1 MHTSYWQQ
9 WLYLIYDYY
18 RGDNETPE
26 AFMPKYWCIWIIIK
40 RIPMSQIPPQWCQT
54 DNQRQHYQ
62 EHKLYETMR
71 STSLEEDVVEYMKFS
86 KETFGTPEIK
96 QTDEKVSVI

>member
-1 MHTSYWQQ
+1 
-9 WLYLIYDYY
+9 
-18 RGDNETPE
+18 
-26 AFMPKYWCIWIIIK
+26 
-40 RIPMSQIPPQWCQT
+40 MSQIPPQWCQT

-86 KETFGTPEIK
+86 EETFGTPEIK
-96 QTDEKVSVI
+96 QTDEKVSAIWQHMEVRRIIFLEEYMLKK